1 MSPAKV
7 KEEILQL
14 VPLTT
19 EEKTEFLD
27 LRGSMRDRQTDRQ
40 TDRHTERDRD
50 TERETETY
58 RQRQR
63 DRERG
68 KRGGEG
74 GRERERETHKSV
86 GMGYFI
92 WPWCDNPV
100 SELPKKEPGF

>member
-50 TERETETY
+50 TERETET
-58 RQRQR
+58 
-63 DRERG
+63 
-68 KRGGEG
+68 
-74 GRERERETHKSV
+74 
-86 GMGYFI
+86 
-92 WPWCDNPV
+92 
-100 SELPKKEPGF
+100 